1 MSSSRR
7 NERRAEPRRNYQRGQ
22 DLKAPCWC
30 GLGVAANL
38 HASEETLQNR
48 ISAVSRAV
56 PAKSTPRLDRPARR
70 NHNRG
75 MSEPTVPREELQSAI
90 EARKELGAEL
100 EPALVDSFVERIEQR
115 LVERDEQQE
124 RALRRKRDHQKEMVL
139 GAMALGIP
147 LMAIA
152 AIFTGLAGVI
162 VVAAAIVAVAIVTA
176 R

>member
-1 MSSSRR
+1 MSGGPSRDATTSAVKTSKRRAGVASVWPPTFTPAKKPCKIASRR
-7 NERRAEPRRNYQRGQ
+7 FP
-22 DLKAPCWC
+22 
-30 GLGVAANL
+30 
-38 HASEETLQNR
+38 
-48 ISAVSRAV
+48 
-56 PAKSTPRLDRPARR
+56 
-70 NHNRG
+70 
-75 MSEPTVPREELQSAI
+75 
-90 EARKELGAEL
+90 GAEL